1 MGLVAGEI
9 GKRMAREDGVT
20 TAISYFEKRVLG
32 NSMDG

>member
-32 NSMDG
+32 TSMDG